1 LDKKKG
7 PPPVEIPPKPL
18 ILKKIV
24 MELVHHKDLVKY
36 HVRNWQIQ
44 KKTIGFVPTMG
55 ALHEGHLSL
64 VRRAKAECDVVV
76 VSIFVNP
83 LQFNQAA
90 DLEKYPR
97 NLEEDCRLLS
107 LADTDLVYAPEARDF
122 YRQMPSLTM
131 DFGSLTSVLEGEMRP
146 GHFSGV
152 AVVVSRLFHIV
163 EPARAYFGSKDL
175 QQVAVVK
182 RLIRDLD
189 FGIELV
195 ACPTARNEDGLALSS
210 RNTRLSPEGLKKAA
224 MLNRSLRLAIEGFD
238 QRNPQDSCTEAKE
251 FLGKYE
257 GIELEYLEWV
267 DSDTME
273 SLQAGKAANNP
284 AICLAARI
292 EGVRLID
299 NMLLEETL
307 R

>member
-1 LDKKKG
+1 
-7 PPPVEIPPKPL
+7 
-18 ILKKIV
+18 
-24 MELVHHKDLVKY
+24 
-36 HVRNWQIQ
+36 
-44 KKTIGFVPTMG
+44 
-55 ALHEGHLSL
+55 
-64 VRRAKAECDVVV
+64 
-76 VSIFVNP
+76 
-83 LQFNQAA
+83 
-90 DLEKYPR
+90 
-97 NLEEDCRLLS
+97 
-107 LADTDLVYAPEARDF
+107 
-122 YRQMPSLTM
+122 
-131 DFGSLTSVLEGEMRP
+131 
-146 GHFSGV
+146 
-152 AVVVSRLFHIV
+152 
-163 EPARAYFGSKDL
+163 
-175 QQVAVVK
+175 VVK

-224 MLNRSLRLAIEGFD
+224 MLNRSLRLAIAGFD

>member
-1 LDKKKG
+1 M
-7 PPPVEIPPKPL
+7 L

-24 MELVHHKDLVKY
+24 MEVVHRKDLVKY
-36 HVRNWQIQ
+36 HVRNWQNQ

-64 VRRAKAECDVVV
+64 VRRARAECDVVV

-97 NLEEDCRLLS
+97 NLEADCRMLEAEQ
-107 LADTDLVYAPEARDF
+107 ADLIFAPDADAF
-122 YRQMPSLTM
+122 YERIPAISME
-131 DFGSLTSVLEGEMRP
+131 FGPLTSVLEGEMRP

-163 EPARAYFGSKDL
+163 EPAKAYFGSKDL

-182 RLIRDLD
+182 RLIQDLD
-189 FGIELV
+189 FNLQLV

-210 RNTRLSPEGLKKAA
+210 RNARLSPAGLKTASQLNKGLSLAMAEFDIQNPDASQMAA
-224 MLNRSLRLAIEGFD
+224 KR
-238 QRNPQDSCTEAKE
+238 
-251 FLGKYE
+251 FLEKFSD
-257 GIELEYLEWV
+257 IELEYLEWV
-267 DSDTME
+267 DADTME
-273 SLQAGKAANNP
+273 PVLPGIPVSNP
-284 AICLAARI
+284 AICLAARV

-299 NMLLEETL
+299 NMVLENHGNGC
-307 R
+307 